1 MKKIS
6 YLFLLVLLL
15 AVFGS
20 CKERYSVGERIGTV
34 TKFSN
39 AGVIWRSWD
48 GHINITQTGMNSVG
62 EPFEFSVD
70 NDKNDPNIIS
80 LLSKASTDGWKVK
93 ICYHQV
99 WGLKNV
105 FHNRGESDYF
115 VDSVKVLD
123 KDFTKKLE
131 FNSGKSK
138 KDTTFV
144 YILNK

>member
-48 GHINITQTGMNSVG
+48 GHLNITQTGMNSVG

-70 NDKNDPNIIS
+70 NDKNDPEIIS

-131 FNSGKSK
+131 FNSWKSK